1 MRKIKGARPLNLMNH
16 TIQMNNDFTSD
27 NNTHFESGYVIPK

>member
-1 MRKIKGARPLNLMNH
+1 MRNARPLNLMNH

-27 NNTHFESGYVIPK
+27 DNIHFESGYVIPK

>member
-1 MRKIKGARPLNLMNH
+1 MRNARPLNLMKD

>member
-1 MRKIKGARPLNLMNH
+1 MRNARPLNLMNH
-16 TIQMNNDFTSD
+16 TIQMKNDFTAD